1 MANKGE
7 DDMYFW
13 KSVKMSVF
21 QRLKFGSKIVEILQK
36 CRCNMDYLQ
45 EIALDYLVWANK
57 VNYYMYY
64 IRLGTIWWIYNGFK
78 QIFRDGV
85 LLTE

>member
-1 MANKGE
+1 
-7 DDMYFW
+7 
-13 KSVKMSVF
+13 
-21 QRLKFGSKIVEILQK
+21 
-36 CRCNMDYLQ
+36 MDYLQ

-64 IRLGTIWWIYNGFK
+64 IRLGTISWIYNGFK